1 MPNKRFNKQVP
12 AFKAGG
18 RAGKMGGGMMM
29 QKPMMKKG
37 GDVKKIEKTFKPKNK
52 KKVPNKFKVFS
63 KIPEKVQQKIDAKL
77 AKKV

>member
-29 QKPMMKKG
+29 QKPMMKK
-37 GDVKKIEKTFKPKNK
+37 VETLKK
-52 KKVPNKFKVFS
+52 
-63 KIPEKVQQKIDAKL
+63 
-77 AKKV
+77 